1 VFLSGIKLMVRLQK
15 FLAQAGI
22 ASRRT
27 SEAIIRGGRVEVNGQ
42 TVTRQGIQINPVAD
56 VVSVDGQMIQPLRHR
71 YVAVHKPRGVLCTR
85 KDEKQRTILGDL
97 LPSDW
102 DLKPVGRLD
111 RDSEGLIFATN
122 DGAFALRITHPRYEV
137 TKVYQVEA
145 EGRVTHRT
153 LRLLTQGVK
162 HGGQMLRAQKAVLL
176 DANRS
181 RSVMELVLTEGK
193 NREIRR
199 MFATQEIKIIR
210 LARIQIGSIKLG
222 ELPTGKWRTLT
233 KIEIETLQRTK

>member
-1 VFLSGIKLMVRLQK
+1 MVRLQK

-22 ASRRT
+22 ASRRA
-27 SEAIIRGGRVEVNGQ
+27 SEAVIREGRVEVNGQ
-42 TVTRQGIQINPVAD
+42 TVTRQGIQIDPVAD

-122 DGAFALRITHPRYEV
+122 DGDFALRITHPRYEV

-145 EGRVTHRT
+145 EGRVPHRT

-162 HGGQMLRAQKAVLL
+162 HGGQMLRAQKATLL

-181 RSVMELVLTEGK
+181 RSVVELVLTEGK

-210 LARIQIGSIKLG
+210 LVRMQIGSVKLG

-233 KIEIETLQRTK
+233 KTEIETLQRTK

>member
-1 VFLSGIKLMVRLQK
+1 MVRLQK

-22 ASRRT
+22 ASRRA
-27 SEAIIRGGRVEVNGQ
+27 SEAVIREGRVEVNGQ

-122 DGAFALRITHPRYEV
+122 DGDFALRITHPRYEV

-145 EGRVTHRT
+145 EGRVPHRT

-162 HGGQMLRAQKAVLL
+162 HGGQMLRALKATLL
-176 DANRS
+176 EANRS
-181 RSVMELVLTEGK
+181 RSVVELELTEGK

>member
-1 VFLSGIKLMVRLQK
+1 MVRLQK

-22 ASRRT
+22 ASRRA
-27 SEAIIRGGRVEVNGQ
+27 SEAVIREGRVEVNGQ
-42 TVTRQGIQINPVAD
+42 TVTRQGIQIDPVAD

-122 DGAFALRITHPRYEV
+122 DGDFALRITHPRYEV

-145 EGRVTHRT
+145 EGRVPHRT

-162 HGGQMLRAQKAVLL
+162 HGGQMLRALKATLL

-181 RSVMELVLTEGK
+181 RSVVELELTEGK

-210 LARIQIGSIKLG
+210 LIRMQIGSVKLG

-233 KIEIETLQRTK
+233 KTEIETLQRTK

>member
-1 VFLSGIKLMVRLQK
+1 MVRLQK

-22 ASRRT
+22 ASRRA
-27 SEAIIRGGRVEVNGQ
+27 SEAVIREGRVEVNGQ
-42 TVTRQGIQINPVAD
+42 PVTRQGIQIDPVAD

-122 DGAFALRITHPRYEV
+122 DGDFALRITHPRYEV

-145 EGRVTHRT
+145 EGRVSHRT

-162 HGGQMLRAQKAVLL
+162 HGGQMLRAQKATLL

-181 RSVMELVLTEGK
+181 RSVVELVLIEGK

-210 LARIQIGSIKLG
+210 LIRMQIGSVKLG

-233 KIEIETLQRTK
+233 KTEIETLQRTK

>member
-1 VFLSGIKLMVRLQK
+1 MVRLQK

-22 ASRRT
+22 ASRRA
-27 SEAIIRGGRVEVNGQ
+27 SEAVIREGRVEVNGQ
-42 TVTRQGIQINPVAD
+42 TVTRQGIQIDPVAD

-122 DGAFALRITHPRYEV
+122 DGDFALRITHPRYEI

-145 EGRVTHRT
+145 EGRVPHRT

-162 HGGQMLRAQKAVLL
+162 HGGQMLRAQKAALL
-176 DANRS
+176 EANRS
-181 RSVMELVLTEGK
+181 RSVVELELTEGK

-210 LARIQIGSIKLG
+210 LIRMQIGSVKLG

-233 KIEIETLQRTK
+233 KTEIETL

>member
-1 VFLSGIKLMVRLQK
+1 MVRLQK

-22 ASRRT
+22 ASRRA
-27 SEAIIRGGRVEVNGQ
+27 SEAVIREGRVEVNGQ
-42 TVTRQGIQINPVAD
+42 TVTRQGIQIDPVAD

-122 DGAFALRITHPRYEV
+122 DGDFALRITHPRYEV

-145 EGRVTHRT
+145 EGRVPHRT

-162 HGGQMLRAQKAVLL
+162 HGGQMLRAQKAALL
-176 DANRS
+176 EANRS

-210 LARIQIGSIKLG
+210 LIRMQIGSVKLG

-233 KIEIETLQRTK
+233 KTEIETLQRTK

>member
-1 VFLSGIKLMVRLQK
+1 MVRLQK

-22 ASRRT
+22 ASRRA
-27 SEAIIRGGRVEVNGQ
+27 SEAVIREGRVEVNGQ

-122 DGAFALRITHPRYEV
+122 DGDFALRITHPRYEV

-145 EGRVTHRT
+145 EGRVPHRT

-162 HGGQMLRAQKAVLL
+162 HGGQMLRAQKAALL
-176 DANRS
+176 DTNRS

-210 LARIQIGSIKLG
+210 LIRMQIGSVKLG

-233 KIEIETLQRTK
+233 KTEIETLQRTK

>member
-1 VFLSGIKLMVRLQK
+1 MVRLQK

-22 ASRRT
+22 ASRRA
-27 SEAIIRGGRVEVNGQ
+27 SEAVIREGRVEVNGQ

-122 DGAFALRITHPRYEV
+122 DGDFALRITHPRYEI

-145 EGRVTHRT
+145 EGRVPHRT

-162 HGGQMLRAQKAVLL
+162 HGGQMLRAQKAALL
-176 DANRS
+176 EANRS

-210 LARIQIGSIKLG
+210 LIRMQIGSVKLG

-233 KIEIETLQRTK
+233 KTEIETL